1 MTHQN
6 SNNLKSTTVI
16 CRIVLWT
23 QLLFFV
29 WRTSCL
35 SLSDLL
41 FQNYKFELLIIVSHT
56 FVYCLSSVKVSHNYC
71 HYFSLLSGC
80 SFAFGSLISA
90 VDPVA
95 TIAIFNA
102 LNVDPVLNMLVFG
115 ESILNDAVS
124 IVLTK

>member
-1 MTHQN
+1 M
-6 SNNLKSTTVI
+6 SNIVPGFNALI
-16 CRIVLWT
+16 CGPSNELHRI
-23 QLLFFV
+23 
-29 WRTSCL
+29 SP
-35 SLSDLL
+35 
-41 FQNYKFELLIIVSHT
+41 Y
-56 FVYCLSSVKVSHNYC
+56 Y
-71 HYFSLLSGC
+71 SLLY

-102 LNVDPVLNMLVFG
+102 LHVDPVLNMLVFG

>member
-1 MTHQN
+1 MDHV
-6 SNNLKSTTVI
+6 TTAA
-16 CRIVLWT
+16 
-23 QLLFFV
+23 
-29 WRTSCL
+29 
-35 SLSDLL
+35 
-41 FQNYKFELLIIVSHT
+41 ELPPS
-56 FVYCLSSVKVSHNYC
+56 
-71 HYFSLLSGC
+71 FSLLC

-102 LNVDPVLNMLVFG
+102 LHVDPVLNMLVFG

>member
-1 MTHQN
+1 MQRAEQESVTHN
-6 SNNLKSTTVI
+6 SWL
-16 CRIVLWT
+16 
-23 QLLFFV
+23 
-29 WRTSCL
+29 SC
-35 SLSDLL
+35 
-41 FQNYKFELLIIVSHT
+41 
-56 FVYCLSSVKVSHNYC
+56 
-71 HYFSLLSGC
+71 C